1 MKRRAKANYKRAL
14 RQVDKENLCAVSND
28 LEECLLKKDH
38 LSFWKTWN
46 AKFSCKRNVP
56 VCIDGF
62 SNNDDIANL
71 FATCFEKVCTP
82 NSETQ
87 NEALRVDFESRY
99 IEYVN
104 KNASRNDDNETIS
117 VELVDNCIREA
128 EHILHAHPVVVCFAK
143 SFV

>member
-1 MKRRAKANYKRAL
+1 MSFRLVRKSVTLNDLEWRNGRYFALFHRIRVRCRRKRLPRSQNPSSDIFNMKRRAKANYMLAL

-62 SNNDDIANL
+62 WS
-71 FATCFEKVCTP
+71 TVCKTVRP
-82 NSETQ
+82 MLSVRC
-87 NEALRVDFESRY
+87 LSVC
-99 IEYVN
+99 
-104 KNASRNDDNETIS
+104 ASLAIQH
-117 VELVDNCIREA
+117 LW
-128 EHILHAHPVVVCFAK
+128 H
-143 SFV
+143 